1 MKKFVKKMST
11 MLFLIVLAAGL
22 LTGCGGSGSAST
34 SDTASVSNGA
44 APGYAPAEKA
54 EYGAGIAQD
63 SFAMNEAAAAEEL
76 DYETSDNNGESNT
89 TQNMDS
95 MTLLEEKLVYHCNLE
110 LETLDYAGT
119 MKSIKEAIAQYG
131 GVIQSENE
139 TDSSYEWYYADY
151 QKTQGTM
158 RNYIEIRVPSK
169 NYDSFVS
176 ALDGVGKITSK
187 SSSIDNI
194 SQQYYD
200 TTTQIEALKIQEKNL
215 LAMMEQCTTIEEM
228 ITVQDR
234 LTSVQYDINRLQTNK
249 RYMDVDVA
257 YSYVNIS
264 IEEVMEFRIDEVP
277 VKKNTFADRLVNTLK
292 STGSGFLMFLEI
304 VLFLFIRL
312 FPYLAIIGIILFFV
326 LRKTI
331 KEHKA
336 EKKRRKEHQAAMH
349 SGVQNANTANM
360 YGNAQQQQ
368 AQSAPQ
374 GTSQNALPD
383 ETQNAGHS
391 QDNQ

>member
-1 MKKFVKKMST
+1 MKKFGT
-11 MLFLIVLAAGL
+11 MLLTTILTAGL
-22 LTGCGGSGSAST
+22 LTGCGGSPSKSDSA
-34 SDTASVSNGA
+34 TASNAPA
-44 APGYAPAEKA
+44 AAYAPVENS
-54 EYGAGIAQD
+54 EYGMGIAQD
-63 SFAMNEAAAAEEL
+63 NYGMNEAVAAEEA
-76 DYETSDNNGESNT
+76 DYEASDDGSGNNT

-95 MTLLEEKLVYHCNLE
+95 MTLLEEKLVYRCNLE
-110 LETLDYAGT
+110 IETLDYAGT
-119 MKSIKEAIAQYG
+119 MKSIKEAITQYG

-139 TDSSYEWYYADY
+139 TDSSYDWYYADY

-215 LAMMEQCTTIEEM
+215 LAMLEQCTTIEEM

-264 IEEVMEFRIDEVP
+264 IEEVMEFRVDEEP
-277 VKKNTFADRLVNTLK
+277 VKKNTFADRLANTLK
-292 STGSGFLMFLEI
+292 STYSGFLMFLEI
-304 VLFLFIRL
+304 VLFLFIRM
-312 FPYLAIIGIILFFV
+312 FPYLAIVCIILFFA
-326 LRKTI
+326 LRNTI
-331 KEHKA
+331 KRHRE
-336 EKKRRKEHQAAMH
+336 EKKRMKEQQAAMY

-360 YGNAQQQQ
+360 YDNQQQTLQ
-368 AQSAPQ
+368 NE
-374 GTSQNALPD
+374 SQNAD
-383 ETQNAGHS
+383 HS
-391 QDNQ
+391 ANDQ

>member
-11 MLFLIVLAAGL
+11 MLLTTVLTACL
-22 LTGCGGSGSAST
+22 LTGCGGAGSLSAS
-34 SDTASVSNGA
+34 DKATASNDAGGA
-44 APGYAPAEKA
+44 YAPAAPAEKA

-63 SFAMNEAAAAEEL
+63 SFTMNEATAAEEV
-76 DYETSDNNGESNT
+76 DYEMPDGDGDNT

-95 MTLLEEKLVYHCNLE
+95 MTLLEEKLVYRCNME
-110 LETLDYAGT
+110 IETLDYAGT
-119 MKSIKEAIAQYG
+119 MKSIKEAITQYG

-151 QKTQGTM
+151 RKTQGTM

-187 SSSIDNI
+187 SASIDNI
-194 SQQYYD
+194 SQEYYD

-215 LAMMEQCTTIEEM
+215 LAMMEECTTIEEM

-257 YSYVNIS
+257 YSYVNIG
-264 IEEVMEFRIDEVP
+264 IEEVMEFRAQEEP
-277 VKKNTFADRLVNTLK
+277 VKKNTFADRLTNTIK
-292 STGSGFLMFLEI
+292 STYSGFLMFLEV

-312 FPYLAIIGIILFFV
+312 FPYLVIIGIILFFA

-331 KEHKA
+331 KKHRE
-336 EKKRRKEHQAAMH
+336 EKKRIKEQQAAY
-349 SGVQNANTANM
+349 SGVQNANTANR
-360 YGNAQQQQ
+360 YDNFQQQP
-368 AQSAPQ
+368 PQ
-374 GTSQNALPD
+374 NEVQDTDHPD
-383 ETQNAGHS
+383 NK
-391 QDNQ
+391 

>member
-1 MKKFVKKMST
+1 MKKFRT
-11 MLFLIVLAAGL
+11 MLLITVLTAGL
-22 LTGCGGSGSAST
+22 LTGCGGSSSKSDSA
-34 SDTASVSNGA
+34 TASNAPA
-44 APGYAPAEKA
+44 AAYAPTENS
-54 EYGAGIAQD
+54 EYGMGIAQD
-63 SFAMNEAAAAEEL
+63 NYGMNDAAAASEA
-76 DYETSDNNGESNT
+76 DYEASDNGSANNT

-95 MTLLEEKLVYHCNLE
+95 MTLLEEKLVYRCNLE
-110 LETLDYAGT
+110 IETLDYAGT
-119 MKSIKEAIAQYG
+119 MKSIKEAITQYD

-139 TDSSYEWYYADY
+139 TDSSYDWYYADY

-215 LAMMEQCTTIEEM
+215 LAMLEQCTTIEEM

-264 IEEVMEFRIDEVP
+264 IEEVMEFRVDEEP
-277 VKKNTFADRLVNTLK
+277 VKKNTFADRLANTLK
-292 STGSGFLMFLEI
+292 STYSGFLMFLEI
-304 VLFLFIRL
+304 VLFLFIRM
-312 FPYLAIIGIILFFV
+312 FPYLAIVCIILFFA

-331 KEHKA
+331 KRHRE
-336 EKKRRKEHQAAMH
+336 EKKRMKEQQAAMY

-360 YGNAQQQQ
+360 YDNRQQQTPQ
-368 AQSAPQ
+368 NESQSA
-374 GTSQNALPD
+374 
-383 ETQNAGHS
+383 EHS
-391 QDNQ
+391 EDNQ

>member
-1 MKKFVKKMST
+1 MKKFST
-11 MLFLIVLAAGL
+11 MLLTTILTAGL
-22 LTGCGGSGSAST
+22 LTGCGGSSSMSDSAT
-34 SDTASVSNGA
+34 VSNAPA
-44 APGYAPAEKA
+44 AAYAPTENS
-54 EYGAGIAQD
+54 EYGMGIAQD
-63 SFAMNEAAAAEEL
+63 NYGMNDAAAAAEV
-76 DYETSDNNGESNT
+76 DYEASDDGSGNNT

-95 MTLLEEKLVYHCNLE
+95 MTLLEEKLVYRCNLE
-110 LETLDYAGT
+110 VETLDYAGT
-119 MKSIKEAIAQYG
+119 MKSIKDAISQYG

-139 TDSSYEWYYADY
+139 TDSSYEWYYANY

-215 LAMMEQCTTIEEM
+215 LAMLEQCTTIEEM

-264 IEEVMEFRIDEVP
+264 IEEVMEFRVDEEP
-277 VKKNTFADRLVNTLK
+277 VKKNTFADRLANTLK
-292 STGSGFLMFLEI
+292 STYSGFLMFLEI
-304 VLFLFIRL
+304 VLFLFIRM
-312 FPYLAIIGIILFFV
+312 FPYLAIVCIILFFA

-331 KEHKA
+331 KRHRE
-336 EKKRRKEHQAAMH
+336 EKKRMKEQQAAMYSGVY

-360 YGNAQQQQ
+360 YDNQQQT
-368 AQSAPQ
+368 PQ
-374 GTSQNALPD
+374 NESQNED
-383 ETQNAGHS
+383 HS
-391 QDNQ
+391 VNNQ

>member
-1 MKKFVKKMST
+1 MKKFRT
-11 MLFLIVLAAGL
+11 LLLATVLTVGL
-22 LTGCGGSGSAST
+22 LTGCGGSPST
-34 SDTASVSNGA
+34 SDSATASNAPA
-44 APGYAPAEKA
+44 AAYAPSENS
-54 EYGAGIAQD
+54 EYGMGIAQD
-63 SFAMNEAAAAEEL
+63 NYGMNEAVAAEEA
-76 DYETSDNNGESNT
+76 DYEAPDDGSGNNT

-95 MTLLEEKLVYHCNLE
+95 MTLLEEKLVYRCNLE
-110 LETLDYAGT
+110 IETLDYAGT
-119 MKSIKEAIAQYG
+119 MKSIKEAIAQYD

-139 TDSSYEWYYADY
+139 TDSSYDWYYADY

-194 SQQYYD
+194 SQEYYD

-215 LAMMEQCTTIEEM
+215 LAMLEQCTTIEEM

-264 IEEVMEFRIDEVP
+264 IEEVMEFRVDEEP
-277 VKKNTFADRLVNTLK
+277 VKKNTFADRLANTLK
-292 STGSGFLMFLEI
+292 STYSGFLMFLEI
-304 VLFLFIRL
+304 VLFLFIRM
-312 FPYLAIIGIILFFV
+312 FPYLAIVCIILFFA

-331 KEHKA
+331 KRHRE
-336 EKKRRKEHQAAMH
+336 EKKRMKERQAAMY
-349 SGVQNANTANM
+349 SGVQNANTANI
-360 YGNAQQQQ
+360 YDNRQQQT
-368 AQSAPQ
+368 PQ
-374 GTSQNALPD
+374 NESQNAD
-383 ETQNAGHS
+383 QSSN
-391 QDNQ
+391 DR

>member
-1 MKKFVKKMST
+1 MRYMQKIEGVEDIMKKIVKKLST
-11 MLFLIVLAAGL
+11 MLLTTILTAGL
-22 LTGCGGSGSAST
+22 LTGCGGSGSSPAM
-34 SDTASVSNGA
+34 DTATNSATSN
-44 APGYAPAEKA
+44 YAPAKNS
-54 EYGAGIAQD
+54 EYGMGIAQD
-63 SFAMNEAAAAEEL
+63 SYGMNEAAAAEEA
-76 DYETSDNNGESNT
+76 DYGDDNVNGDDNT
-89 TQNMDS
+89 TQNLDS
-95 MTLLEEKLVYHCNLE
+95 MTLLEEKLVYRCNLE
-110 LETLDYAGT
+110 IETLDYAGT
-119 MKSIKEAIAQYG
+119 MKSIKEAIAQYD

-139 TDSSYEWYYADY
+139 TDSSYDWYYADY

-215 LAMMEQCTTIEEM
+215 LEMLEQCTTIEEM

-264 IEEVMEFRIDEVP
+264 IEEVMEFRVDEEP
-277 VKKNTFADRLVNTLK
+277 VKKNTFADRLANTLK
-292 STGSGFLMFLEI
+292 STYSGFLMFLEI
-304 VLFLFIRL
+304 VLFLFIRI
-312 FPYLAIIGIILFFV
+312 FPYLAIVCIILFFA

-331 KEHKA
+331 KRHRE
-336 EKKRRKEHQAAMH
+336 EKKRMKEQQAAMY
-349 SGVQNANTANM
+349 SGMQNTNTANTYENM
-360 YGNAQQQQ
+360 QQQ
-368 AQSAPQ
+368 APQ
-374 GTSQNALPD
+374 GESQD
-383 ETQNAGHS
+383 AGHS
-391 QDNQ
+391 ENNQ

>member
-1 MKKFVKKMST
+1 MKKFRT
-11 MLFLIVLAAGL
+11 MLLITVLTAGL
-22 LTGCGGSGSAST
+22 LTGCGGSSSKSDSA
-34 SDTASVSNGA
+34 TASNAPA
-44 APGYAPAEKA
+44 AAYAPTENS
-54 EYGAGIAQD
+54 EYGMGIAQD
-63 SFAMNEAAAAEEL
+63 NYGMNDAAAASEA
-76 DYETSDNNGESNT
+76 DYEASDDGSGNNT

-95 MTLLEEKLVYHCNLE
+95 MTLLEEKLVYRCNLE
-110 LETLDYAGT
+110 IETLDYAGT
-119 MKSIKEAIAQYG
+119 MKSIKEAITQYG
-131 GVIQSENE
+131 GVIQSENQ
-139 TDSSYEWYYADY
+139 TDSSYDWYYADY

-194 SQQYYD
+194 SQEYYD

-215 LAMMEQCTTIEEM
+215 LAMLEQCTTIEEM

-264 IEEVMEFRIDEVP
+264 IEEVMEFRVDEEP
-277 VKKNTFADRLVNTLK
+277 VKKNTFADRLANTLK
-292 STGSGFLMFLEI
+292 STYSGFLMFLEI
-304 VLFLFIRL
+304 VLFLFIRM
-312 FPYLAIIGIILFFV
+312 FPYLAIVCIILFFA

-331 KEHKA
+331 KRHRE
-336 EKKRRKEHQAAMH
+336 EKKRMKEQQAAMY

-360 YGNAQQQQ
+360 YDNRQQQTPQ
-368 AQSAPQ
+368 NESQSA
-374 GTSQNALPD
+374 
-383 ETQNAGHS
+383 EHS
-391 QDNQ
+391 EDNQ

>member
-11 MLFLIVLAAGL
+11 MLLSTVLTAVL
-22 LTGCGGSGSAST
+22 LTGCGGAPST
-34 SDTASVSNGA
+34 SDTAAVSTNA
-44 APGYAPAEKA
+44 APSYAQQEKA

-63 SFAMNEAAAAEEL
+63 NYTMDEAAAAEEV
-76 DYETSDNNGESNT
+76 DYGESSAKEDNT

-95 MTLLEEKLVYHCNLE
+95 MTLLEEKLVYHCNLA

-200 TTTQIEALKIQEKNL
+200 TTTQIDALKIQEKNL
-215 LAMMEQCTTIEEM
+215 LEMMEQCDTIEDM
-228 ITVQDR
+228 LTVQER
-234 LTSVQYDINRLQTNK
+234 LTTVQYELNRLQTSK

-264 IEEVMEFRIDEVP
+264 IEEVMEFRVEEEP
-277 VKKNTFADRLVNTLK
+277 VKKNTFADRLVNTIK

-312 FPYLAIIGIILFFV
+312 FPYLVIIGIILFFA

-331 KEHKA
+331 KRNKE
-336 EKKRRKEHQAAMH
+336 EKKYRKAQQDISRNALRDEA
-349 SGVQNANTANM
+349 QNAD
-360 YGNAQQQQ
+360 NAQNN
-368 AQSAPQ
+368 
-374 GTSQNALPD
+374 QN
-383 ETQNAGHS
+383 
-391 QDNQ
+391 NQ

>member
-1 MKKFVKKMST
+1 MKKFRT
-11 MLFLIVLAAGL
+11 MLLATILTAGL
-22 LTGCGGSGSAST
+22 LTGCGGSSSKSDSA
-34 SDTASVSNGA
+34 TASNAPA
-44 APGYAPAEKA
+44 AAYAPTENS
-54 EYGAGIAQD
+54 EYGMGIAQD
-63 SFAMNEAAAAEEL
+63 SYGMNDAATAAEV
-76 DYETSDNNGESNT
+76 DYEASNDGSGNNT

-95 MTLLEEKLVYHCNLE
+95 MTLLEEKLVYRCNLE
-110 LETLDYAGT
+110 IETLDYAGT
-119 MKSIKEAIAQYG
+119 MKSIKEAITQYG

-139 TDSSYEWYYADY
+139 TDSSYDWYYADY

-194 SQQYYD
+194 SQEYYD

-215 LAMMEQCTTIEEM
+215 LAMLEQCTTIEEM

-264 IEEVMEFRIDEVP
+264 IEEVMEFRVDEEP
-277 VKKNTFADRLVNTLK
+277 VKKNTFADRLANTIK
-292 STGSGFLMFLEI
+292 STYSGFLMFLEI
-304 VLFLFIRL
+304 VLFLFIRM
-312 FPYLAIIGIILFFV
+312 FPYLAIVCIILFFA

-331 KEHKA
+331 KRHRE
-336 EKKRRKEHQAAMH
+336 EKKRMKEQQAAMY

-360 YGNAQQQQ
+360 YDNQQQTLQ
-368 AQSAPQ
+368 NE
-374 GTSQNALPD
+374 SQNED
-383 ETQNAGHS
+383 HSSNADHS
-391 QDNQ
+391 TNDR